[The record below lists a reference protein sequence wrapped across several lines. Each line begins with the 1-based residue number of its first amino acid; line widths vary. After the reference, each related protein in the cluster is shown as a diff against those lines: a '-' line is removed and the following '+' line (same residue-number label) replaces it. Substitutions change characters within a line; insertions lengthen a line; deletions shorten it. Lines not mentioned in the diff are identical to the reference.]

1 MSAPDPADAPAE
13 TSADPSGADGT
24 AAGPPAAITSS
35 VEEYLELVL
44 GRIQPLQPIE
54 LGLADTLGLVLAE
67 DIDAEDPLPGFA
79 TASTAGYAVSAES
92 LSDASG
98 NDPAVLDVLTD
109 GLEVGDGAAVRLAGG
124 ARLPDGADAI
134 VPESAAEV
142 RDERVAVVRPIAPG
156 ENVRDVGRDLSA
168 GERAVRAG
176 RRVRPGDIAVLAAL
190 GRTRLRCHPQPR
202 VVVLVAGDELIE
214 AASSVG
220 PGSVRDSN
228 GPMLG
233 ALLRQAGSVTFR
245 AGIVAEDRR
254 SLVDAFDSNL
264 GHADIFV
271 AAGGAA
277 GVVEQVLAMLGD
289 VTATNVAMEPGSR
302 QLVGTVRGVPVV
314 GLPGH
319 PAAVFVSF
327 EVFVRPLLRR
337 LQGRSDLH
345 RPRISARLERDIET
359 HLGVR
364 TYLRVRLRR
373 DDRGWLAI
381 LAGDQDPHDLASLA
395 AADGLAEVPEDV
407 SHVPAGAEI
416 GVHLLIEP

>member
-1 MSAPDPADAPAE
+1 MSAFD
-13 TSADPSGADGT
+13 GADGPGGAT
-24 AAGPPAAITSS
+24 AEPPADDTVAGPRAAVTSS
-35 VEEYLELVL
+35 VEEYLDQVL

-67 DIDAEDPLPGFA
+67 DVSAEDPLPGFA
-79 TASTAGYAVSAES
+79 TASTAGYAVAADA
-92 LSDASG
+92 LSDASR
-98 NDPAVLDVLTD
+98 DHPAVLEVLGD
-109 GLEVGDGAAVRLAGG
+109 GLDVGGDSSVRLAGG

-134 VPESAAEV
+134 VPEAAAEV
-142 RDERVAVVRPIAPG
+142 RGQRVAVARPVAPG
-156 ENVRDVGRDLSA
+156 ENVRDVGRDLDA

-228 GPMLG
+228 GPMLS
-233 ALLRQAGSVTFR
+233 ALLRQAGTVTFR

-277 GVVEQVLAMLGD
+277 GIVEQVLAMLGD
-289 VTATNVAMEPGSR
+289 VTATDVTMEPGSR
-302 QLVGTVRGVPVV
+302 QLFGTVRGVPVF

-327 EVFVRPLLRR
+327 EVFVRPVLRR
-337 LQGRSDLH
+337 LQGRSHIH
-345 RPRISARLERDIET
+345 RPRIAARLERDVET
-359 HLGVR
+359 TPGVR

-373 DDRGWLAI
+373 DDPGWLAV
-381 LAGDQDPHDLASLA
+381 LAGDQDPYDLASLA
-395 AADGLAEVPEDV
+395 AADGLAEVPADV
-407 SHVPAGAEI
+407 SRLPAGAEI